1 MNVMSSCD
9 LCGKVFRVP
18 AEYQRHK
25 NKKTP
30 CLIVEVAPEQIN
42 NPNRCIYCNKTF
54 VQKQTLTRHL
64 NSCKVKNGEV
74 KVPNDNVKYEQEIRI
89 LREEIKQLV
98 ELQNLQANQIKAL
111 NKMVFAEGVKNDD
124 TGYIYFIIQTP
135 FNNRVK
141 IGYSNN
147 PLKRV
152 KQLQTG
158 NPNRLTI
165 YFATELV
172 EYKDLERTMHD
183 ICKDL
188 RMIGEWFEIS
198 ESGLNGLIS
207 GL

>member
-1 MNVMSSCD
+1 MNVMTRCD